1 MAMMPAANVARI
13 ARIAAVLSVIVL
25 WTSCESETEARVIY
39 GATLTGDKVK
49 PAAVTTGGSGTFALT
64 VTGGAV
70 FTYTLDFQNLSSA
83 AVAANIRGP
92 AADTDTAVVVVDLN
106 NVPATLGSGSAT
118 LGGTSGNASG
128 TFRITGAVAPG
139 FGADSLRKLM
149 DAGLLY
155 VSVETAN
162 NPAGEIRGQI
172 GRQ

>member
-1 MAMMPAANVARI
+1 MRTAHFAF
-13 ARIAAVLSVIVL
+13 VLAGVFTLASA
-25 WTSCESETEARVIY
+25 CESDTEATVAY
-39 GATLTGDKVK
+39 GAALTGASVK
-49 PAAVTTGGSGTFALT
+49 PTPVTPAGSGTFSAT
-64 VTGGAV
+64 VTGGAML
-70 FTYTLDFQNLSSA
+70 TYTLDFQNLTSA

-92 AADTDTAVVVVDLN
+92 VSDTGSADVIIDLN
-106 NVPATLGSGSAT
+106 GVPSTLGSGSVT
-118 LGGTSGNASG
+118 LGGTSGSGSG
-128 TFRITGAVAPG
+128 TFNLTGMVASG